1 MALDTKMRLSGYE
14 VSSWTEQ
21 ERSLNRDFLTA
32 AAAVAE
38 AYAEGRLTDEE
49 ADGLLRLVTALTVQA
64 KASAMVNRF
73 AERMSASY
81 LSDKRIGG
89 LFDSDMKS

>member
-1 MALDTKMRLSGYE
+1 MALDSLIGTPSQ
-14 VSSWTEQ
+14 TEQ

-32 AAAVAE
+32 TAAVAE

-73 AERMSASY
+73 TERMSASY

-89 LFDSDMKS
+89 LFDSALKS